1 MKYLKLTMVLFAVTL
16 CLGSVGVNARE
27 YTKLLNIT
35 IPILSGTWTSQ
46 QVDKG
51 DDWLY
56 TQKVKKVTIS
66 DALTGDPRAIQGK
79 LRGMFTGMIVT
90 GWKNLPEGSNI
101 DFGEGTE
108 VEGGWKLQLKST
120 KSLLTTATGTFYWD
134 LGTILYSPYP
144 IAG

>member
-16 CLGSVGVNARE
+16 CLGLVGVNARE
-27 YTKLLNIT
+27 YTKLIDIT
-35 IPILSGTWTSQ
+35 IPVLSGTWTSQ

-56 TQKVKKVTIS
+56 TQKVKKVSIS
-66 DALTGDPRAIQGK
+66 DSLTGDGRSIQGQLK
-79 LRGMFTGMIVT
+79 GMFTGMITT
-90 GWKNLPEGSNI
+90 GWKTLPEGSNV
-101 DFGEGTE
+101 DFGDKTE
-108 VEGGWKLQLKST
+108 VEGGWKLKLKST
-120 KSLLTTATGTFYWD
+120 KSLLTTATGTFHWN